1 MLPSPTP
8 PKIDLHGVNL
18 TYYLLPT
25 TYYLLSCYLL
35 ILTPTTLRR
44 AETDRAWRLRA
55 VVIFGAILQILVR
68 THSRYE
74 SAPQLGASPPRV
86 APEPPFR
93 SFTSA
98 VRVFLLR
105 RGVVAQKPKL
115 RSRAVLS
122 WIYAYAGPL
131 AEKSLGQKLL
141 SRAELLRK
149 YGLCCLFDY
158 AV

>member
-1 MLPSPTP
+1 MVEVPY
-8 PKIDLHGVNL
+8 
-18 TYYLLPT
+18 YYL
-25 TYYLLSCYLL
+25 LLSCYIL
-35 ILTPTTLRR
+35 ILTLTTTLM
-44 AETDRAWRLRA
+44 AETNRAWRLRA
-55 VVIFGAILQILVR
+55 VAIFGAILQILVR
-68 THSRYE
+68 THSRYA
-74 SAPQLGASPPRV
+74 SAPQLGASRPRV

-93 SFTSA
+93 PFTSA
-98 VRVFLLR
+98 GRVFLLR

-149 YGLCCLFDY
+149 YGLCCLFEY